1 MRSSLSISRLRA
13 TAREAAA
20 ALPVSQSQWR
30 ALAVWVRA
38 NRLALFLLAGLVG
51 LGGGLGAVGFR
62 YLIYLFTWLITGH
75 VTFGQFGLTPSP
87 HFPGLGIWFIVLA
100 PIAAGLIYGPVIYL
114 WAPEARGHGVPEVM
128 LAVAERAGQ
137 IRPQVTVVKALASAL
152 CIGGG
157 GSVGREGPIVQIGS
171 AFASTFGQIVR
182 MSESRMR
189 LLVAC
194 GAAAGI
200 SATFN
205 APLAGVF
212 FGLEL
217 ILREISTEA
226 FVAVLI
232 SSMAADAV
240 GQGFFGSHSFFTLPH
255 LAPPSTEGYLLCI
268 GLGLVAGIAGLS
280 FQKVLYLMEDF
291 WNRAWRGRPEWLRPA
306 VGGLTL
312 GLLLLALPQMYG
324 VGYPVLQSAVTGGY
338 VLWFLLAL
346 AAGKILA
353 CSLTMGIGG
362 SGGIFAPSLFIG
374 ATLGMAYGLIA
385 HHLLGAGAGAAGVY
399 AMVGMAAVFAAAAR
413 APLTAIAAAVE
424 MTGDYSLILPIML
437 AVAVATALTQQLSY
451 STIYTTKL
459 LRRGIDI
466 DRPKP
471 ATLLQRLRVSEVMRP
486 LPPMVA
492 EPVSTPS
499 LSPPATGTAPG
510 GRSERPLGV
519 NPPALFGEETLEQA
533 LRQLVIYGQSGL
545 PVMDKDGRTVV
556 GWISN
561 REVMRAFASR
571 VGQAVADVKT
581 QQFSRHST
589 GLIPTGVEANNP
601 LDGYRLMDVVVPNGY
616 AGRKVC
622 EVRWPPASL
631 VVVVGRGK
639 QRLTPNG
646 QTELKRG
653 DNLTILVPIARAAE
667 VAALGLGE
675 G

>member
-1 MRSSLSISRLRA
+1 MRPTLSISRLRLVA
-13 TAREAAA
+13 ERSAAS
-20 ALPVSQSQWR
+20 LPVSQSQWR
-30 ALAVWVRA
+30 ALGIWIRS

-51 LGGGLGAVGFR
+51 LGGGLGAVAFR
-62 YLIYLFTWLITGH
+62 YLIYLFTWLITGRA
-75 VTFGQFGLTPSP
+75 TFGQFGLVPSP

-100 PIAAGLIYGPVIYL
+100 PVIAGLIYGPIIYL

-128 LAVAERAGQ
+128 MAVAERGGR

-171 AFASTFGQIVR
+171 ALASTFGQIVR
-182 MSESRMR
+182 MAETRMR

-240 GQGFFGSHSFFTLPH
+240 GQAVFGSHAFFTLPH
-255 LAPPSTEGYLLCI
+255 LVLPSTTGYLLCI
-268 GLGLVAGIAGLS
+268 GLGLAAGVVGIA
-280 FQKVLYLMEDF
+280 FQKALYRMEDF
-291 WNRAWRGRPEWLRPA
+291 WNWLWRGRPEWLRPG
-306 VGGLTL
+306 VGGLAL

-324 VGYPVLQSAVTGGY
+324 VGYPVLQRAVTGGY
-338 VLWFLLAL
+338 VLWFLVAL
-346 AAGKILA
+346 AAGKIVA

-385 HHLLGAGAGAAGVY
+385 HHLLGSGAGAAGVY
-399 AMVGMAAVFAAAAR
+399 AMVGMGAVFAAAAR

-424 MTGDYSLILPIML
+424 MTGDYSLVLPMML
-437 AVAVATALTQQLSY
+437 AVAVATAISQRLSY
-451 STIYTTKL
+451 GTIYTTKL
-459 LRRGIDI
+459 LRRGVDI

-471 ATLLQRLRVSEVMRP
+471 ATLLQQLRVSEVMRR
-486 LPPMVA
+486 LPPVVA
-492 EPVSTPS
+492 EAVSS
-499 LSPPATGTAPG
+499 SSPDPIAAPAGALETGGPAGASPQ
-510 GRSERPLGV
+510 
-519 NPPALFGEETLEQA
+519 ALFGEETLDQA
-533 LRQLVIYGQSGL
+533 LRQLAIYGQSGL
-545 PVMDKDGRTVV
+545 PVMGPDGQTMV
-556 GWISN
+556 GWISD
-561 REVMRAFASR
+561 RDVMRAFAAR
-571 VGQAVADVKT
+571 LGQVVTEAETQEVAQLPAGPVPNAVQA
-581 QQFSRHST
+581 S
-589 GLIPTGVEANNP
+589 NP
-601 LDGYRLMDVVVPNGY
+601 LEGYRLMDVIVPVGY
-616 AGRKVC
+616 EGRRVC
-622 EVRWPPASL
+622 EVRWPQASL
-631 VVVVGRGK
+631 VVVLQRGR

-646 QTELKRG
+646 QTELKHG
-653 DNLTILVPIARAAE
+653 DSLTILVPAARAEE
-667 VAALGLGE
+667 VESLGSGP

>member
-1 MRSSLSISRLRA
+1 MKPALSMSRLRLVA
-13 TAREAAA
+13 ERSAA
-20 ALPVSQSQWR
+20 ALPVSPSQWR
-30 ALAVWVRA
+30 ALGIWIRS
-38 NRLALFLLAGLVG
+38 NQLALFILASLVG
-51 LGGGLGAVGFR
+51 LGGGLGAVAFR
-62 YLIYLFTWLITGH
+62 YLIYLFTWLTTGRA
-75 VTFGQFGLTPSP
+75 TFGQFGLVPSP

-100 PIAAGLIYGPVIYL
+100 PAIAGLIYGPIIYL

-128 LAVAERAGQ
+128 MAVAERGGR

-171 AFASTFGQIVR
+171 ALASTFGQIVR
-182 MSESRMR
+182 MAETRMR

-240 GQGFFGSHSFFTLPH
+240 GQAVFGSHAFFTLPH
-255 LAPPSTEGYLLCI
+255 LVLPSTSGYLLCI
-268 GLGLVAGIAGLS
+268 GLGLVAGVAGVA
-280 FQKVLYLMEDF
+280 FQKAVYIMEDF
-291 WNRAWRGRPEWLRPA
+291 WNWLWRGRPEWLRPG
-306 VGGLTL
+306 VGGLAL

-324 VGYPVLQSAVTGGY
+324 VGYPVLQRAITGGY

-346 AAGKILA
+346 AAGKIVA

-385 HHLLGAGAGAAGVY
+385 HHLLGSGAGAAGVY
-399 AMVGMAAVFAAAAR
+399 AMVGMGAVFAAAAR

-424 MTGDYSLILPIML
+424 MTGDYALVLPMMM
-437 AVAVATALTQQLSY
+437 AVAVATAISQRLSY
-451 STIYTTKL
+451 GTIYTTKL
-459 LRRGIDI
+459 LRRGVDV

-471 ATLLQRLRVSEVMRP
+471 ATLLQQLRVSEVMRR
-486 LPPMVA
+486 LPPVVA
-492 EPVSTPS
+492 EAVSS
-499 LSPPATGTAPG
+499 SSPDPIGAPAGALETGG
-510 GRSERPLGV
+510 
-519 NPPALFGEETLEQA
+519 PAGASPQAVFGEETLDQA
-533 LRQLVIYGQSGL
+533 LRQLALYGQSGL
-545 PVMDKDGRTVV
+545 PVMGSDGQTVI

-561 REVMRAFASR
+561 RDVMQAFAAR
-571 VGQAVADVKT
+571 LGQVITEAETQEVTQLPAGPVPNAVQA
-581 QQFSRHST
+581 S
-589 GLIPTGVEANNP
+589 NP
-601 LDGYRLMDVVVPNGY
+601 LEGYRLMDVIVPVGY
-616 AGRKVC
+616 EGRRVC
-622 EVRWPPASL
+622 EVHWPPASL
-631 VVVVGRGK
+631 VVVLRRGR

-646 QTELKRG
+646 QTELKH
-653 DNLTILVPIARAAE
+653 DDTLTILVPSARAGE
-667 VAALGLGE
+667 VASLGRGP